1 MKEIFNPA
9 VYILCSKR
17 NGALYIGV
25 TSNLCNRIAEHKY
38 GMIAGF
44 TQKYGVK
51 TLVWFQN
58 LDNMDEAIKREKQ
71 MKEWKRAW
79 KIELIE
85 KSNPDW
91 HDLYQE
97 TCESVEPYLYPIT

>member
-1 MKEIFNPA
+1 MKEDFNPI

-17 NGALYIGV
+17 NGTLYIGV
-25 TSNLCNRIAEHKY
+25 TSNLCNRIAEHRH

-51 TLVWFQN
+51 ILVWFQN
-58 LDNMDEAIKREKQ
+58 FDSMEEAITREKQ

-91 HDLYQE
+91 HDLFEE
-97 TCESVEPYLYPIT
+97 TCESAEEFLRPV